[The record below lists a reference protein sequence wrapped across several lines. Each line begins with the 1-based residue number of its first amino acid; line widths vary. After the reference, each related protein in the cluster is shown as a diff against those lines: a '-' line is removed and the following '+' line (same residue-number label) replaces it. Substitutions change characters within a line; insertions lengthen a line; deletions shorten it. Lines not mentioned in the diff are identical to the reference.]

1 LEAARKA
8 YAEALLMKDFTNGDK
23 AIVREE
29 LMDLQIGGGMAGKA
43 AAHAQQRLSALENL
57 TGGAIEDTHP
67 YAQQEFN
74 TWVSAFVTEKLRTND
89 IRKAFLK
96 TAPLYDKYALV
107 RDRAEYLFLY
117 PNSPLFSD
125 EINTQITALLSTCKY
140 IGEKDAA
147 RRSAELKRSVADHNA
162 LKVAGIV
169 TARRMKE
176 EAGKLGEYTANVS
189 NPDASIC
196 AAPALLY
203 SELGLPNP
211 YSKLVR
217 ENASAARDF
226 KLARSSMNRAAARHL
241 VMQMMQSEGV
251 SSKVATER
259 YNRLTQW
266 FDETLLLASF
276 YHAQK
281 HSVQGTF
288 LIELVLRNVDVFSL
302 SEGQERAFV
311 ANLIREHMIKSG
323 LTAEWRDS
331 MANLE
336 GPREEYERLTSTYGE
351 AKLLNAARALRAG
364 YIPYE
369 RGIYHGRIG
378 ENETGY
384 STLLAALENTVH

>member
-1 LEAARKA
+1 MLIGIVGTFFAQWTMAQVTMPLGTYLIWRGTNEAASVIASGIQYYAQKQRINENLRVARERYWRELPKGAGLEAARKA

-43 AAHAQQRLSALENL
+43 AAHAQQRLTVLENL

-125 EINTQITALLSTCKY
+125 EISTQIIALLSTCKY
-140 IGEKDAA
+140 IGAKDAA
-147 RRSAELKRSVADHNA
+147 RSSAELKRSVADHSA
-162 LKVAGIV
+162 LKAAGI
-169 TARRMKE
+169 TAARRMKE

-217 ENASAARDF
+217 QNASAASDF
-226 KLARSSMNRAAARHL
+226 KIA
-241 VMQMMQSEGV
+241 V
-251 SSKVATER
+251 S
-259 YNRLTQW
+259 
-266 FDETLLLASF
+266 
-276 YHAQK
+276 
-281 HSVQGTF
+281 
-288 LIELVLRNVDVFSL
+288 
-302 SEGQERAFV
+302 
-311 ANLIREHMIKSG
+311 
-323 LTAEWRDS
+323 
-331 MANLE
+331 
-336 GPREEYERLTSTYGE
+336 
-351 AKLLNAARALRAG
+351 
-364 YIPYE
+364 
-369 RGIYHGRIG
+369 
-378 ENETGY
+378 
-384 STLLAALENTVH
+384 